1 MQSVAADG
9 PRVQEPT
16 SQRFEPVWLEQF
28 QQWLRA
34 GGYAP
39 AYVQSIVAVVQDD
52 LSSASQP
59 CELDALLPQVVAQLA
74 ARSDLSAEAKQR
86 RRAQLAKVQEYR
98 LFLRGKCRE
107 RVGPAPVPRRLAA
120 LPAWLRE
127 PLSRYLQL
135 RQRSWLVHSARQQTQ
150 CLVSQ
155 LGQIFSFFLQ
165 QYGWMDWSQLSLR
178 WVDGYVDAGLQRGLQ
193 VATLNVALGALQM
206 FCRFLREEGYAVPQP
221 LTQLKAL
228 TMPRHLPRPLSDE
241 QIRRLEQQFQSQLSA
256 GPDGTPQPHAVMDLA
271 CFYLLWH
278 CGLRISEVQRLDVND
293 LDLTDRK
300 LLVRNSKERK
310 DRVVY
315 MSDTTA
321 AALRQHLST
330 RLDVQAS
337 ALFTLHHRRLGT
349 RTLSRHLVKQGQA
362 IKLALSPHRLRHTF
376 ATQMLNAGMPI
387 TSLQRY
393 LGHEALDTTMVYAGV
408 SDRSLQEDY
417 YRGMIAIDP
426 PSASLL
432 PSGQKAAL
440 RNLLAE
446 LQTAKQTAAQRQ
458 ALLAQMQELLADEP
472 EHD

>member
-9 PRVQEPT
+9 PRVQERT
-16 SQRFEPVWLEQF
+16 SHRFEPVWVEQF
-28 QQWLRA
+28 RQWLQA

-39 AYVQSIVAVVQDD
+39 AFVRSSVAAVRDD
-52 LSSASQP
+52 LSAASQP
-59 CELDALLPQVVAQLA
+59 CELDTLVPQVLAQLA
-74 ARSDLSAEAKQR
+74 TRSDLSAHAKQR
-86 RRAQLAKVQEYR
+86 RLAQLAKVQEFR
-98 LFLRGKCRE
+98 LFLRGKCAQST
-107 RVGPAPVPRRLAA
+107 GPPPLPRRVDA
-120 LPAWLRE
+120 LPTWLRE

-135 RQRSWLVHSARQQTQ
+135 RQRTWPAHSARQQTQ
-150 CLVSQ
+150 CLASQ

-165 QYGWMDWSQLSLR
+165 QYAWTDWSQLSLR
-178 WVDGYVDAGLQRGLQ
+178 WVDAYVDAGLQRGLQ

-241 QIRRLEQQFQSQLSA
+241 QVRRLEQQFQSQLSA
-256 GPDGTPQPHAVMDLA
+256 GPDATPPPQAIMDLA

-278 CGLRISEVQRLDVND
+278 CGLRISEVQRLEVND
-293 LDLTDRK
+293 LDLSGRK

-315 MSDTTA
+315 LSDTA
-321 AALRQHLST
+321 VAALRQHLSA
-330 RLDVQAS
+330 RLDAQAS
-337 ALFTLHHRRLGT
+337 ALFTQHHRRLST

-362 IKLALSPHRLRHTF
+362 IKLAVSPHRLRHTF

-417 YRGMIAIDP
+417 YHGMIAIDP

-432 PSGQKAAL
+432 PSGHKAAL

-446 LQTAKQTAAQRQ
+446 LQTRKQTTAQRQ
-458 ALLAQMQELLADEP
+458 ALLEQMQALLADEH